1 METRAHHILIG
12 TFTILVVAAAMVFAL
27 WLAKSS
33 IARQY
38 DYYDIVFTEAVTGL
52 SQGGMVQYNG
62 IKVGDVSQL
71 RLDPRNPSK
80 VLVRIRVNSDTPVKA
95 DTRAKLGLTG
105 LTGVAFIQLT
115 GGSPDSPLLKPP
127 GSHKIPR
134 IQADDSALSKLLAGG
149 EDLVTKVNDIITR
162 ASELLSSDNV
172 KRISA
177 TLDHLDQA
185 TGAIASQRKDLRVLV
200 HQLAE
205 ASGKLNQTLDQTT
218 RLASTT
224 NQLLDQN
231 GKQLMTDASQ
241 AMASL
246 NSAAKQLELLLREN
260 RGAIESGANGLAELG
275 PAIRQLRQT
284 LKSLQSISNH
294 LDANPASYLLGGDRP
309 REYTPK

>member
-12 TFTILVVAAAMVFAL
+12 IFTILVVAAAMLFAL

-33 IARQY
+33 ISRQY

-52 SQGGMVQYNG
+52 SQGGTVQYNG
-62 IKVGDVSQL
+62 IKIGDVTQL
-71 RLDPRNPSK
+71 KLDPKNPSK
-80 VLVRIRVNSDTPVKA
+80 VLVRIRAGADTPIKV

-115 GGSPDSPLLKPP
+115 GGSPEKPMLKPS
-127 GSHKIPR
+127 GSHKIPL
-134 IQADDSALSKLLAGG
+134 IKADDSALSKLLSSS

-172 KRISA
+172 KRISN

-185 TGAIASQRKDLRVLV
+185 TGAVANQREDLGILI

-205 ASGKLNQTLDQTT
+205 ASGKLNNTLDQTQL
-218 RLASTT
+218 LARTT
-224 NQLLDQN
+224 NDLLDRN
-231 GKQLMTDASQ
+231 GNALMENATQ
-241 AMASL
+241 AMVSL
-246 NSAAKQLELLLREN
+246 NNAAKQLEQLLADNHGSL
-260 RGAIESGANGLAELG
+260 ESGFNGLGQLG
-275 PAIRQLRQT
+275 PAMRDLRQT
-284 LKSLQSISNH
+284 LKSLHTITNR
-294 LDANPASYLLGGDRP
+294 LAENPASYILGGDRP

>member
-12 TFTILVVAAAMVFAL
+12 TFTILVVAAAMLFAL

-33 IARQY
+33 ISRQY

-62 IKVGDVSQL
+62 IKVGDVTQL
-71 RLDPRNPSK
+71 KLDPKNPSK
-80 VLVRIRVNSDTPVKA
+80 VLVRIRASADTPVKV

-115 GGSPDSPLLKPP
+115 GGTPASALLKPP

-134 IQADDSALSKLLAGG
+134 IKADDSALSKLLSGS
-149 EDLVTKVNDIITR
+149 EDLFTKINDIITR
-162 ASELLSSDNV
+162 ASELLSSENV
-172 KRISA
+172 KHISSA
-177 TLDHLDQA
+177 LEHLDQA
-185 TGAIASQRKDLRVLV
+185 TGAIAGQREDLGVLI

-205 ASGKLNQTLDQTT
+205 ASGKLNNTLDQTQQ
-218 RLASTT
+218 LARTT
-224 NQLLDQN
+224 NQLLDKNGNAMMQN
-231 GKQLMTDASQ
+231 ASQ

-246 NSAAKQLELLLREN
+246 NDAAKQLDQLLTDN
-260 RGAIESGANGLAELG
+260 RSSLKSGLNGLGELG
-275 PAIRQLRQT
+275 PAVRDLRQT
-284 LKSLQSISNH
+284 LQSLQTITDR
-294 LDANPASYLLGGDRP
+294 LADNPAGYLLGGSRP

>member
-12 TFTILVVAAAMVFAL
+12 TFTILVVAGAMLFAL

-33 IARQY
+33 ISRQY

-62 IKVGDVSQL
+62 IKVGDVTQL
-71 RLDPRNPSK
+71 KLDPKNPSK
-80 VLVRIRVNSDTPVKA
+80 VLVRIRADADTPIKV

-115 GGSPDSPLLKPP
+115 GGSPDSPMLKPP
-127 GSHKIPR
+127 SSHKIPR
-134 IQADDSALSKLLAGG
+134 IKADDSALSKLLSGS

-162 ASELLSSDNV
+162 ASELLSGDNV
-172 KRISA
+172 KRISN

-185 TGAIASQRKDLRVLV
+185 TGAIAGQREDLGVLI

-205 ASGKLNQTLDQTT
+205 ASGKLNSTLDQTQQ
-218 RLASTT
+218 LARTT
-224 NQLLDQN
+224 NELLDTNGNAVMQN
-231 GKQLMTDASQ
+231 ASQ

-246 NSAAKQLELLLREN
+246 NDAAQQLDQLLSDN
-260 RGAIESGANGLAELG
+260 RGSLESGLDGLGDLG
-275 PAIRQLRQT
+275 PAIRDLRQT
-284 LKSLQSISNH
+284 LKSLQRITDR
-294 LDANPASYLLGGDRP
+294 LGDNPARYLLGGDRP